1 MRRLELMIAD
11 VRNGTNNR
19 EFSQVDGIPQAEFVR
34 HFRDA
39 QRQLHNLIVAQ
50 HVTAFVKETYVD
62 VNAGQ
67 EAYTVAADAFLSQ
80 NIAAVEY
87 SPTGNLTDFRP
98 LSLMTWKERQTVPG
112 YPRGY
117 LPRDGSILLNP
128 IPQGSVSQGL
138 RYSYTYKLPD
148 LDIRHA
154 TVASTVIN
162 TGTRV
167 VTSITVA
174 NDAVLDPN
182 GFSNQDFVTV
192 IDRNGVILMNSLP
205 ILSWDPVGLVI
216 TCDTTYNYT
225 AGETLPVGAYLC
237 YGKNTTTASPLVDL
251 AEDYL
256 TKYCEYQILKRDSNV
271 DSIEFL
277 QDLKDKSASIIASYA
292 GLSQDVEGIPVIS
305 TDFGFGDL

>member
-1 MRRLELMIAD
+1 MRRLELMITD

-19 EFSQVDGIPQAEFVR
+19 EWSTVEGIPQAEFVR
-34 HFRDA
+34 HFRDG

-50 HVTAFVKETYVD
+50 HVTAFVKEVYVD
-62 VNAGQ
+62 VVGGQ
-67 EAYTVAADAFLSQ
+67 ESYTVASDAFLAQ
-80 NIAAVEY
+80 NIAAAEY

-138 RYSYTYKLPD
+138 RYTYTYKLPD
-148 LDIRHA
+148 LDIRHG

-167 VTSITVA
+167 VTSITLA
-174 NDAVLDPN
+174 NDTTLDPN
-182 GFSNQDFVTV
+182 GFAGQDYVTI
-192 IDRNGVILMNSLP
+192 IDRNGVILMNGLP
-205 ILSWDPVGLVI
+205 VLSWDPVGLVL
-216 TCDTTYNYT
+216 TADTTYNY
-225 AGETLPVGAYLC
+225 AIGETLPVGAYLC
-237 YGKNTTTASPLVDL
+237 FGKNTTTASPLVDL

-256 TKYCEYQILKRDSNV
+256 MKYCEYQTLKRDSNV
-271 DSIEFL
+271 DSAEFL
-277 QDLKDKSASIIASYA
+277 EDLKDKAVSIVAAYA
-292 GLSQDVEGIPVIS
+292 GLSQDVEGIPI
-305 TDFGFGDL
+305 TNTEFGFGDM